1 VVENIIPAQPFS
13 TPPGVDSTTKI
24 PLQTAARMKDRDVI
38 ENTRRFFGYPSI
50 TVELTEDQYA
60 DGLRESK
67 QWFVDNW
74 GIMRFRL
81 FDLYAGIREIQMTDD
96 VREVQEVRFES
107 FRLPPL
113 VFDKDFPFFAPFPM
127 RAEGGICFS
136 YPTGLYSGIVQQ
148 LQWISTL
155 KRIFSAEP
163 DWDYDPIT
171 QVLRIYPAF
180 EVGEK
185 RMVVEYTSNSME
197 IEELF
202 GEALI
207 TFQKYFRA
215 HCKEILGQIRSKY
228 DSLPVAGGTAS
239 LNGRELVEQGRDEKA
254 LLTEWAHQRQGPW
267 RFLRG

>member
-1 VVENIIPAQPFS
+1 MVDNIIPSQPFS
-13 TPPGVDSTTKI
+13 PPPDVDSHSSI
-24 PLQTAARMKDRDVI
+24 PLQASARMKERDVV
-38 ENTRRFFGYPSI
+38 EFTRRFFGYPVVA
-50 TVELTEDQYA
+50 VELTEDHYA
-60 DGLRESK
+60 DGLRETK
-67 QWFVDNW
+67 QWFIDNW
-74 GIMRFRL
+74 GIVRFRM
-81 FDLYAGIREIQMTDD
+81 FDLYAGVREIQMTDD

-127 RAEGGICFS
+127 RAEGGIVFS

-148 LQWISTL
+148 LQWISQL

-163 DWDYDPIT
+163 EWDYDPIT

-180 EVGEK
+180 EIGEK
-185 RMVVEYTSNSME
+185 RMMVEYVSNSME
-197 IEELF
+197 VEELY

-228 DSLPVAGGTAS
+228 DSIPVAGGTAS
-239 LNGRELVEQGRDEKA
+239 LNGRELVEAGREEKTQ
-254 LLTEWAHQRQGPW
+254 LTEWSHQRTMPY